1 MASSIWADL
10 CCRESI
16 ISNSSRHHP
25 CFYLV
30 LQNNNLLNQQTLSPA
45 DFRRILKLSQSMS
58 SGILETRSQ
67 LSSWQLQQS
76 LTGQHCPQPMKFT
89 LSIWIYCN
97 IAWYLPEKCIDWG
110 SLRSGQ
116 FSLLQK
122 SNLHPAQQLILK
134 IIIFIPKNYNL
145 SIFITCWTEHK
156 TQLEFRQSWKVDSD
170 PGNSDQRRFSW
181 TRTELIDQLQNIIIN

>member
-76 LTGQHCPQPMKFT
+76 LTGQLCPQPMKFT

-116 FSLLQK
+116 FSLSQK
-122 SNLHPAQQLILK
+122 SNLYPAQQLVLK
-134 IIIFIPKNYNL
+134 IIIFIPKTTICQFL
-145 SIFITCWTEHK
+145 SPVEPSTKPSWSSVI
-156 TQLEFRQSWKVDSD
+156 LEK
-170 PGNSDQRRFSW
+170 
-181 TRTELIDQLQNIIIN
+181 